1 MVMSRRLLALAWAT
15 TLAGCAGGG
24 AAAVVA
30 PPQAPVETL
39 PVLTTLAVVLPSDS
53 LAAGQALPI
62 SVAAFDQKARPMTV
76 GLVAYSSSNPLVA
89 RLSPGGALLCLAP
102 GTTTISASVGDV
114 TGRRIVAIT
123 ALPAGPLPVADVVV
137 SPFATVIAVGA
148 SRAVT
153 ARIQDFAGNTLSGRD
168 VTWSTSNDA
177 VAIVSA
183 SGVVT
188 ARAPGVALVEATSEG
203 RRGAMQVSVPTPVDS
218 SIVVTVATPLPASTI
233 GDTVTVSATVRSDY
247 PIVSVA
253 MLIGGIPIELVR
265 TPVGALLT
273 GTAWV
278 ALADL
283 STLPFGSNSIVVTAT
298 DSRGKSGVLVVPF
311 SHDPRVLGG
320 GLKPPT
326 SNK

>member
-1 MVMSRRLLALAWAT
+1 
-15 TLAGCAGGG
+15 
-24 AAAVVA
+24 
-30 PPQAPVETL
+30 
-39 PVLTTLAVVLPSDS
+39 
-53 LAAGQALPI
+53 
-62 SVAAFDQKARPMTV
+62 
-76 GLVAYSSSNPLVA
+76 
-89 RLSPGGALLCLAP
+89 
-102 GTTTISASVGDV
+102 
-114 TGRRIVAIT
+114 
-123 ALPAGPLPVADVVV
+123 
-137 SPFATVIAVGA
+137 
-148 SRAVT
+148 
-153 ARIQDFAGNTLSGRD
+153 
-168 VTWSTSNDA
+168 
-177 VAIVSA
+177 
-183 SGVVT
+183 
-188 ARAPGVALVEATSEG
+188 
-203 RRGAMQVSVPTPVDS
+203 MQVSVPTPVDS